1 MLLSDRD
8 LRAEI
13 DAGRLGIEPFDEKL
27 LQPSSIDVRLDRFFR
42 VFVNT
47 RYTHIDP
54 SQQQDELTSLVEPQG
69 DEPFV
74 LHPGEFVLGSTFEQ
88 ITLPDDLAG
97 RLEGKALAV
106 DTPIPT
112 PRGWRTMGELHVG
125 DEVFGADG
133 HPYHV
138 VAATEVMVGHTCYEV
153 LFSEGQCIVADSS
166 HRWLTTTKSARKHGG
181 RAAVRTTAEL
191 AGSLRAQREYN
202 HHVPLADAVRYPELP
217 LPIDPYVLGIWLGDG
232 TSKCAEITCGAGD
245 EQTLDEIRWA
255 GYNVWDL
262 GGCRFRIGGFAR
274 GDIGRRRDVASGR
287 FMPDDSLS
295 SVLRH
300 LRLLGNKH
308 VPELYLRSSVPQ
320 RLALLQGLMD
330 SGGYVDT
337 QGRCE
342 FVSIQENLADAV
354 LELAASL
361 GLRPVKRKK
370 NVALYGI
377 DHGVAYQVKFTP
389 HLNVFRLERK
399 VARLKDGP
407 VQRSRSIIDVRRVPT
422 CPVRCIEVDSADGLF
437 LAGPT
442 FIPTHNSSLG
452 RLGLLTHSTAG
463 FIDPGFTGHI
473 TLELSNVA
481 NLPITLWPGM
491 KIGQLCL
498 FRLSSPAEHPYGSA
512 GVGSRYQGQRGPTPS
527 RAFLNFQC
535 SDTRRVSGGCDD
547 PDGGK

>member
-13 DAGRLGIEPFDEKL
+13 DARRLGVEPFDKKL
-27 LQPSSIDVRLDRFFR
+27 VQPSSIDVRLDRFFR
-42 VFVNT
+42 VFDNT

-54 SQQQDELTSLVEPQG
+54 SLQQDELTSLVEADG

-112 PRGWRTMGELHVG
+112 PQGWQTMGELRIG
-125 DEVFGADG
+125 SEVFGADG
-133 HPYHV
+133 RPYRV
-138 VAATEVMVGHTCYEV
+138 VAATEAMVGHACYEV
-153 LFSEGQCIVADSS
+153 LFSDGQSIIADAG
-166 HRWLTTTKSARKHGG
+166 HLWLTTTRSARKHGG
-181 RAAVRTTAEL
+181 GAAIRTTAEL
-191 AGSLRAQREYN
+191 ASSLRAQFEYN
-202 HHVPLADAVRYPELP
+202 HQVALADAVRYPELP

-232 TSKCAEITCGAGD
+232 TSSCAEITSGAG
-245 EQTLDEIRWA
+245 EELR
-255 GYNVWDL
+255 GL
-262 GGCRFRIGGFAR
+262 G
-274 GDIGRRRDVASGR
+274 
-287 FMPDDSLS
+287 
-295 SVLRH
+295 
-300 LRLLGNKH
+300 LLGNKH

-330 SGGYVDT
+330 SDGYVDT

-342 FVSIQENLADAV
+342 FVSIRENLADAV

-370 NVALYGI
+370 KAIFRGI
-377 DHGVAYQVKFTP
+377 DHGVAFQVKFTP

-407 VQRSRSIIDVRRVPT
+407 VQRFRAIVDVRPVPT
-422 CPVRCIEVDSADGLF
+422 RPVRCIEVDAEDGLF

-512 GVGSRYQGQRGPTPS
+512 AVGSRYQGQRGPTPS
-527 RAFLNFQC
+527 RAHLNFQRI
-535 SDTRRVSGGCDD
+535 DTRR
-547 PDGGK
+547 

>member
-47 RYTHIDP
+47 KYTHIDP
-54 SQQQDELTSLVEPQG
+54 SLQQDELTSLVEPEG

-112 PRGWRTMGELHVG
+112 PQGWRTMGELRVG

-133 HPYHV
+133 HPSPV
-138 VAATEVMVGHTCYEV
+138 VAATEVMTGHTCYEV
-153 LFSEGQCIVADSS
+153 LFSDGQSIVADSS
-166 HRWLTTTKSARKHGG
+166 HLWLTMTKSARKHFG
-181 RAAVRTTAEL
+181 RAALRTTAEL
-191 AGSLRAQREYN
+191 AGSLRASKEFN
-202 HHVPLADAVRYPELP
+202 HHVALADAVRYPEQP

-232 TSKCAEITCGAGD
+232 TSACAEITCGAGD
-245 EQTLDEIRWA
+245 EQTLDEIRWT
-255 GYNVWDL
+255 GYCVLDV
-262 GGCRFRIGGFAR
+262 GGRRFRIGGLSR
-274 GDIGRRRDVASGR
+274 GHVGWPRDPASGG
-287 FMPDDSLS
+287 FLSDDSLS
-295 SVLRH
+295 SVLRE
-300 LRLLGNKH
+300 LGLLGNKH
-308 VPELYLRSSVPQ
+308 VPELYLRSSIPQ

-330 SGGYVDT
+330 ADGYVDT

-342 FVSIQENLADAV
+342 FVSMRESLADAV
-354 LELAASL
+354 LELTASL

-370 NVALYGI
+370 RVTFRGV
-377 DHGVAYQVKFTP
+377 DHGVAFQVKFTP

-407 VQRSRSIIDVRRVPT
+407 VQRFRAIIDVREVTTR
-422 CPVRCIEVDSADGLF
+422 PVRCIEVDAQDGLF

-463 FIDPGFTGHI
+463 FIDPGFIGHI

-527 RAFLNFQC
+527 RAYLNFQRI
-535 SDTRRVSGGCDD
+535 DTHRQ
-547 PDGGK
+547 